1 MKKIRQGVNLQ
12 FSFFLKLLKESF
24 RDLLPIVLVILFFQ
38 LAIIQTI
45 PEGWESTAIGLL
57 IVGVGLAI
65 FLQGLEIGI
74 FPVGESLARD
84 FATKGSTFWV
94 LLFGF
99 MIGFGTTIA
108 EPALSV
114 IAEKAA
120 AISSGRIDANMLR
133 YVVAGS
139 VGFAILLGVYRII
152 KGHPI
157 HYYII
162 AGYIL
167 VVGVTFFTPHEIVG
181 LAYDLGGVTTS
192 TVTVPLV
199 AALGIGL
206 ASSIKGRNPVIDGF
220 GLIAFASLT
229 PMIFVQVY
237 GIYVYQFSDAG
248 VTSTITNVVVEAKAS
263 EIITITP
270 QVVVEG
276 ILDVVKD
283 VLPIVLI
290 ILFFQYGVIRKNI
303 NNVLEVAT
311 GIVLVILGLY
321 AFILGLE
328 MGLFSL
334 GETMAL
340 QLTKEETYIIYS
352 FAFAIGFS
360 TTMAEP
366 ALMAIAKKAKEV
378 SDGKIN
384 DLWLRIFVAGG
395 VAIGIALGSYR
406 IVSGD
411 FIHYYIMVGYLI
423 VIILTVFAP
432 KYIIPIAYDS
442 GGVTTSTVTVPL
454 VAALGIGL
462 ASNIDGRSP
471 LLDGFGLIAFA
482 SLFPMITVMVYGIIT
497 ERFGVKSDTDI
508 ESEVEKEEKHE
519 NSVQTSSTIN
529 IDGNE
534 DQLFMNLAFSGIAV
548 IVPNDKKE
556 DALHA
561 AKDAGASG
569 VTMLDAHGMG
579 LDEMDNFYRYS
590 HEASDTILLFLVPEK
605 FVKPI
610 LDSIIHRLHIT
621 TTGDGIAFSFP
632 LSQMK
637 GISLR
642 QQHIF
647 EEEVSADSTPSYP
660 AKPVESEKED
670 LEIKSSEAVKK
681 ATTQQKSQTRNQRRN
696 RKRKR

>member
-1 MKKIRQGVNLQ
+1 LQ

-24 RDLLPIVLVILFFQ
+24 RDLLPIVIVILFFQ
-38 LAIIQTI
+38 LAIIQTV
-45 PEGWESTAIGLL
+45 PEGWQSTAIGLL

-74 FPVGESLARD
+74 FPVGESLAKS

-120 AISSGRIDANMLR
+120 SISSGRIDADILR
-133 YVVAGS
+133 YVVALS
-139 VGFAILLGVYRII
+139 VGFAILLGVFRII

-167 VVGVTFFTPHEIVG
+167 VVGVTFFTPQDIVG

-237 GIYVYQFSDAG
+237 GIYVYQFADAPEI
-248 VTSTITNVVVEAKAS
+248 VNAVKEVVVEAKAS

-276 ILDVVKD
+276 ILGVVKD

-303 NNVLEVAT
+303 DNIIEVAT

-384 DLWLRIFVAGG
+384 DFWLRIFVASG

-411 FIHYYIMVGYLI
+411 FIHYYIMAGYFI

-482 SLFPMITVMVYGIIT
+482 SLFPMITVMVYGIFT
-497 ERFGVKSDTDI
+497 EWFGVKSDTEI
-508 ESEVEKEEKHE
+508 EAEVEKGLGEKAVEDSMH
-519 NSVQTSSTIN
+519 TSSTIN
-529 IDGNE
+529 LDGTE
-534 DQLFMNLAFSGIAV
+534 DQLFINLNFTGVAV
-548 IVPNDKKE
+548 VVPSDKKE

-569 VTMLDAHGMG
+569 VTMFDAQGMG
-579 LDEMDNFYRYS
+579 LDEMDNFYRSS
-590 HEASDTILLFLVPEK
+590 HEANDTILIFLVPEK

-610 LDSIIHRLHIT
+610 LDSIILKLHIT
-621 TTGDGIAFSFP
+621 TSGDGIAFTFP
-632 LSQMK
+632 ISEMK
-637 GISLR
+637 GISLKKE
-642 QQHIF
+642 HIF
-647 EEEVSADSTPSYP
+647 EDDSVENNPEKP
-660 AKPVESEKED
+660 AETESVKTEP
-670 LEIKSSEAVKK
+670 VKK
-681 ATTQQKSQTRNQRRN
+681 VTTQQKSQNRNQRRN